1 MSKHRPLPIDN
12 GGTGLNKSKDFTLPL
27 SIGLAASILFTTA
40 ANVNNTLKV
49 NKLTNEALM
58 EQATRKD
65 HDLRLLK
72 ISLVNTAENADNKV
86 AIDCLEIRI
95 DNLVDAIEKQ
105 KEKLAKQAKQI
116 KELIRVAPS
125 TYSLK

>member
-12 GGTGLNKSKDFTLPL
+12 GGTGKSKDFTLPL

-40 ANVNNTLKV
+40 ANVNSTLKV
-49 NKLTNEALM
+49 SKIANEIAM
-58 EQATRKD
+58 EQAVRKN
-65 HDLRLLK
+65 HDLVLLK
-72 ISLVNTAENADNKV
+72 LAQLNHQDALVDGSAISGLAVRVE
-86 AIDCLEIRI
+86 
-95 DNLVDAIEKQ
+95 NLVYTIDKQKKQLEKQ
-105 KEKLAKQAKQI
+105 DREI